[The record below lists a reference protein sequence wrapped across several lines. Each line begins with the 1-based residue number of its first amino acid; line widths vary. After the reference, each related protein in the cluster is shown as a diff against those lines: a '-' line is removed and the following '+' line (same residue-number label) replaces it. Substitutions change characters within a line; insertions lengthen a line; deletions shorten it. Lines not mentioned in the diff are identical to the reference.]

1 MTNEKQRVAKAA
13 GVIGIFTL
21 LSRIFGFIRDM
32 VVAWFFGAGLLTDA
46 FFVAFRI
53 PNLLRRLLAEG
64 SLSMA
69 FVPVFTEYL
78 TQKGKAEAF
87 TMARSV
93 LRLLSVVLVSISIIG
108 IFASPEIVRIMAP
121 GFDGAK
127 YQLTVTLTQ
136 IMFPY
141 VFFVCLVALCM
152 GILNVLGHFA
162 APALAPV
169 FLNLAII
176 GAALFISPLMK
187 HPVTGLAIG
196 VLIGGILQLG
206 LQIPVLIKKGLYF
219 WQKAPFFHPGV
230 KRIIILMGPA
240 VLGAAVQQINLFI
253 GTLLASLLP
262 DGSISYLYY
271 ADRLVEFPLGILAI
285 SLSVAVLPTFS
296 RQTAGK
302 NLSEWKNTFAYTM
315 NLTFFITLPAL
326 VGLMILSQPIITLLL
341 QHGEFN
347 FHDTVLTAKALVYYS
362 TGLWAFSGV
371 RILLSAFYSLQDTTT
386 PFKIATISVIANIL
400 LSIALMGPLLHCGLA
415 LATALASMVN
425 FVLLTYCLRKKIG
438 ALGGKNIV
446 ESITKSMICSIAMG
460 IGLFCLTYLLP
471 TSSNTSFIRM
481 AWIVIVEIVAGI
493 SIYGL
498 MAYII
503 GCQELKHIFMLVKKR

>member
-1 MTNEKQRVAKAA
+1 MTNENKRVAKAA

-32 VVAWFFGAGLLTDA
+32 VVAWFFGAGMLTDA

-78 TQKGKAEAF
+78 TQKGKTEAF

-93 LRLLSVVLVSISIIG
+93 LRVLSVVLVLISVIG
-108 IFASPEIVRIMAP
+108 IIAAPEIVRIMAP
-121 GFDGAK
+121 GFDGEK
-127 YQLTVTLTQ
+127 YQLTVTLTR

-141 VFFVCLVALCM
+141 IFFVCLVALCM

-176 GAALFISPLMK
+176 GAALFISPFLK

-206 LQIPVLIKKGLYF
+206 LQVPFLIKKGLFF
-219 WQKAPFFHPGV
+219 WEKAPFFHPGV

-296 RQTAGK
+296 RQASGK
-302 NLSEWKNTFAYTM
+302 NLSEWKKTFTYAM

-326 VGLMILSQPIITLLL
+326 VGLMILSQPIIKLLL

-347 FHDTVLTAKALVYYS
+347 PRATVLTAQALVYYS
-362 TGLWAFSGV
+362 TGLWAFSAV

-386 PFKIATISVIANIL
+386 PFKVATISVITNIL

-425 FVLLTYCLRKKIG
+425 VVLLTYCLRKKIG
-438 ALGGKNIV
+438 TIGGKKIV
-446 ESITKSMICSIAMG
+446 ESVAKSMICSIAMG
-460 IGLFCLTYLLP
+460 IGLFCLTCLLP
-471 TSSNTSFIRM
+471 ISDNTSFLKM
-481 AWIVIVEIVAGI
+481 VWIVTLDIAAGI

-498 MAYII
+498 IAYII
-503 GCQELKHIFMLVKKR
+503 GCRELKHIFTLLKKG

>member
-1 MTNEKQRVAKAA
+1 MTDENKRVAKAA

-32 VVAWFFGAGLLTDA
+32 VVAWFFGAGMLTDA

-53 PNLLRRLLAEG
+53 PNMLRRLLAEG

-78 TQKGKAEAF
+78 TKKGQTEAF
-87 TMARSV
+87 SMAKSTIRV
-93 LRLLSVVLVSISIIG
+93 LSVVLVFISIIG
-108 IFASPEIVRIMAP
+108 IIAAPGIVRIMAP
-121 GFDGAK
+121 GFVGLK
-127 YQLTVTLTQ
+127 YDLTVLLTR

-141 VFFVCLVALCM
+141 IFFVCLVALSM

-176 GAALFISPLMK
+176 GAALFLSPFLQ
-187 HPVTGLAIG
+187 HPVIGLAIG
-196 VLIGGILQLG
+196 VLIGGLLQLI
-206 LQIPVLIKKGLYF
+206 LQIPFLIKKGLFF
-219 WQKAPFFHPGV
+219 WQKAPFYHPGV

-240 VLGAAVQQINLFI
+240 VFGAAVQQINLFI

-296 RQTAGK
+296 RQAAGK
-302 NLSEWKNTFAYTM
+302 NLSEWKNTFAYAM
-315 NLTFFITLPAL
+315 NLTFFITLPAM
-326 VGLMILSQPIITLLL
+326 VGLMVLSQPIITLLL
-341 QHGEFN
+341 QHGEFSA
-347 FHDTVLTAKALVYYS
+347 HHTVLTARALVYYS
-362 TGLWAFSGV
+362 VGLWAFSTV
-371 RILLSAFYSLQDTTT
+371 RILISAFYSLQDTKT
-386 PFKIATISVIANIL
+386 PFKIATISVIMNIL
-400 LSIALMGPLLHCGLA
+400 LSIGLMGPLLHCGLA
-415 LATALASMVN
+415 LATALSSMVN

-438 ALGGKNIV
+438 AIGLKKIV
-446 ESITKSMICSIAMG
+446 ESVSKSVICSVAMG
-460 IGLFCLTYLLP
+460 ISLWFLSVFLP
-471 TSSNTSFIRM
+471 LSENTSFVRLL
-481 AWIVIVEIVAGI
+481 WIIAFEIIAGI
-493 SIYGL
+493 FIYG
-498 MAYII
+498 MVAYII
-503 GCQELKHIFMLVKKR
+503 RCQELKHVLAIVKKG

>member
-1 MTNEKQRVAKAA
+1 MTNENKRVAKAA

-32 VVAWFFGAGLLTDA
+32 VVAWFFGAGMLTDA

-78 TQKGKAEAF
+78 TQKGKTEAF

-93 LRLLSVVLVSISIIG
+93 LRVLSVVLVLISVIG
-108 IFASPEIVRIMAP
+108 IIAAPEIVRIMAP
-121 GFDGAK
+121 GFDGEK
-127 YQLTVTLTQ
+127 YQLTVTLTR

-141 VFFVCLVALCM
+141 IFFVCLVALCM

-176 GAALFISPLMK
+176 GAALFISPFLK

-206 LQIPVLIKKGLYF
+206 LQVPFLIKKGLFF
-219 WQKAPFFHPGV
+219 WEKAPFFHPGV

-296 RQTAGK
+296 RQASGK
-302 NLSEWKNTFAYTM
+302 NLSEWKKTFTYAM

-326 VGLMILSQPIITLLL
+326 VGLMILSQPIIKLLL

-347 FHDTVLTAKALVYYS
+347 PRATVLTAQALVYYS
-362 TGLWAFSGV
+362 TGLWAFSAV

-386 PFKIATISVIANIL
+386 PFKVATISVITNIL

-425 FVLLTYCLRKKIG
+425 VVLLTYCLRKKIG
-438 ALGGKNIV
+438 AIGGKKIV
-446 ESITKSMICSIAMG
+446 ESVAKSMICSIAMG
-460 IGLFCLTYLLP
+460 IGLFCLTCLLP
-471 TSSNTSFIRM
+471 ISDNTSFLKM
-481 AWIVIVEIVAGI
+481 VWIVTLDIAAGI

-498 MAYII
+498 IAYII
-503 GCQELKHIFMLVKKR
+503 GCRELKHIFTLLKKG

>member
-1 MTNEKQRVAKAA
+1 MTSENKRVAKAA

-78 TQKGKAEAF
+78 TQKGKTEAF

-93 LRLLSVVLVSISIIG
+93 LRVLSVILVLISIIG
-108 IFASPEIVRIMAP
+108 IFTAPGIVRIMAP

-127 YQLTVTLTQ
+127 YHLTVTLTQ

-141 VFFVCLVALCM
+141 IFFVCLVALSM

-162 APALAPV
+162 APALSPV

-176 GAALFISPLMK
+176 GAALFISPFLK

-196 VLIGGILQLG
+196 VLIGGGLQLC
-206 LQIPVLIKKGLYF
+206 LQIPFLIKKGLFF
-219 WQKAPFFHPGV
+219 WEKAPFFHPGV

-240 VLGAAVQQINLFI
+240 VLGAAVQQINIFI

-296 RQTAGK
+296 RQASGK
-302 NLSEWKNTFAYTM
+302 NLSEWKNTFAYAM
-315 NLTFFITLPAL
+315 NLTFFITLPAM
-326 VGLMILSQPIITLLL
+326 VGLMILSHPIITLLL

-347 FHDTVLTAKALVYYS
+347 PQATVFTAQALVYYS
-362 TGLWAFSGV
+362 TGLWAFSAV
-371 RILLSAFYSLQDTTT
+371 RILLSAFYSLQDTKT
-386 PFKIATISVIANIL
+386 PFKVATISVTANIL

-438 ALGGKNIV
+438 AIGGKKII
-446 ESITKSMICSIAMG
+446 ESVAKSMVCSVAMG
-460 IGLFCLTYLLP
+460 IGLWFLSVYFPLSDNISLFRLL
-471 TSSNTSFIRM
+471 
-481 AWIVIVEIVAGI
+481 WIVTFEILAGI
-493 SIYGL
+493 CIYGL
-498 MAYII
+498 VAYII
-503 GCQELKHIFMLVKKR
+503 GCQELKHIFTLVKKG